1 MRGPTRPLPPPT
13 GAVPAVD
20 GNLVAHLES
29 LARAGGWLD
38 DTAYIEDAEH
48 LTYRRLFDAGAGTAS
63 ALAGL
68 GVRPGDRVLLALPD
82 GIDFVTAFLGV
93 LRLGAVAIPV
103 NTLFHESELRRSE
116 KIAEPVLVV
125 CRDEARQTF
134 TGKAVTPLDLRT
146 HIGGPRPAPHP
157 VEPGAIAF
165 AAFTSGTTGA
175 PKLCFHAHGDAAVF
189 DRAIGSALRITRDD
203 VCYSVSRM
211 YFAYGLGNSILLPL
225 QRGARTVLTAERAD
239 EHTALTTLAAH
250 HVTVFYGQPSFYA
263 RLLSH
268 PDHHRLR
275 TLRAAAVAGELL
287 PHPVEDALRALL
299 GDRLL
304 NICGTTEIGHAVLA
318 NGPEAPRPGTVG
330 RVLDPY
336 RVRVVDDTGT
346 PLPAGTEGRLQ
357 IAGPTIGDGVRRG
370 SAPPIRLT
378 PEEWYATGDAALIDD
393 DGYVSLLGRL
403 DDIEIVAGANVHPAE
418 VEDRLGRDPRVR
430 EIVVCSVSRA
440 SRVTSLRAY
449 VAAEDGADQEELRT
463 SLLATAAR
471 ELTWYKVP
479 EDVVFVTTLPRN
491 PTGKLLRR
499 ALRASGPAQEEPLVR

>member
-1 MRGPTRPLPPPT
+1 MSDPRTNTATPT
-13 GAVPAVD
+13 GPVPAVD
-20 GNLVAHLES
+20 GNLVAHLEG
-29 LARAGGWLD
+29 LARTGGWLD
-38 DTAYIEDAEH
+38 DTAYVEDGEH
-48 LTYRRLFDAGAGTAS
+48 LDYRGLFDAAADTAT

-82 GIDFVTAFLGV
+82 GIAFVTAFLGI

-103 NTLFHESELRRSE
+103 NTLFHESELRQSE
-116 KIAEPVLVV
+116 EIAEPVLVV
-125 CRDEARQTF
+125 CRDEARHAF
-134 TGKAVTPLDLRT
+134 TGKVVTPLDLRT
-146 HIGGPRPAPHP
+146 HTGGPRPAPHP
-157 VEPGAIAF
+157 VEPGAVAF

-211 YFAYGLGNSILLPL
+211 YFAYGLGNSVLLPL

-263 RLLSH
+263 RLLAH
-268 PDHHRLR
+268 PGHGRLR
-275 TLRAAAVAGELL
+275 ALRAAAVAGELL
-287 PHPVEDALRALL
+287 PHRVEDALRALL

-318 NGPEAPRPGTVG
+318 NGPEDPRPRTVG
-330 RVLDPY
+330 RVLPPY
-336 RVRVVDDTGT
+336 RVRVVDDTGS
-346 PLPAGTEGRLQ
+346 PLPPGTEGRLQ

-378 PEEWYATGDAALIDD
+378 PEEWYSTGDAALID

-418 VEDRLGRDPRVR
+418 VEDLLGRDPRVR
-430 EIVVCSVSRA
+430 EIVVCSVRRA
-440 SRVTSLRAY
+440 SGVTSLRAH
-449 VAAEDGADQEELRT
+449 VVAEDGADREELKA
-463 SLLATAAR
+463 SLLATAAHQ
-471 ELTWYKVP
+471 LTWYKVP

-491 PTGKLLRR
+491 ATGKLLRR
-499 ALRASGPAQEEPLVR
+499 ALRASGPVQEEPLVH